1 MVQRSCSY
9 DLQALVLRKN
19 ILKGVKFVDGFEEV
33 MVIPIVLLQERAYLF
48 EEANHVE
55 TDEVGSDKEGILL
68 MQICYK

>member
-1 MVQRSCSY
+1 
-9 DLQALVLRKN
+9 
-19 ILKGVKFVDGFEEV
+19 